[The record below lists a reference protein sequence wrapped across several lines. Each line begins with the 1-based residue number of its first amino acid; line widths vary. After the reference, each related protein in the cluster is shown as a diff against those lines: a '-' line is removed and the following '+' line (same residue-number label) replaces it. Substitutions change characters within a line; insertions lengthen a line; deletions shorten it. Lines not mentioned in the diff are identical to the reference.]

1 MIAGRPPLLILLPPL
16 LSHLSCYPGFVG
28 GIQLLE
34 QPLITK
40 CGKIVWPIQVDS
52 FSAQGTE
59 GGFGLLG
66 LDLVIL
72 GMPGGRP
79 EQVMASPQGSLNSAL
94 LELVGVLQPAIP
106 RSFSSTPLTRS
117 NLS

>member
-40 CGKIVWPIQVDS
+40 CGKIVWPIQ
-52 FSAQGTE
+52 
-59 GGFGLLG
+59 